1 MDFLCGHEPRQA
13 SAPSC
18 GCDQRVFVQ
27 EQLFD
32 GRFAHFLFVAPDAA
46 PERWGRQMRADVEGL
61 IEQVVTG
68 LGYELVDIEFSPKGR
83 LLRIFLDI
91 ERGITVDDCATVS
104 NQLQRVFEV
113 ENVDYDRLEISS
125 PGLDRVVKKAEDFA
139 RFAGQDIQI
148 KLRIPQ
154 GGRRNFQG
162 ELLGCKDGKVGL
174 RLEKEDVELEFNNI
188 EKARLVPRFD

>member
-1 MDFLCGHEPRQA
+1 MDLNALLETT
-13 SAPSC
+13 
-18 GCDQRVFVQ
+18 
-27 EQLFD
+27 
-32 GRFAHFLFVAPDAA
+32 
-46 PERWGRQMRADVEGL
+46 
-61 IEQVVTG
+61 VVG
-68 LGYELVDIEFSPKGR
+68 LGYELVDIEMSPRGR
-83 LLRIFLDI
+83 TIRIFIDLPGKENGVD
-91 ERGITVDDCATVS
+91 VDDCALVS
-104 NQLQRVFEV
+104 NQLSRLLDV

-162 ELLGCKDGKVGL
+162 ELIGLSDGKVSL
-174 RLEKEDVELEFNNI
+174 RLEKDAVELEFTNI

>member
-1 MDFLCGHEPRQA
+1 MDLNTLLETT
-13 SAPSC
+13 
-18 GCDQRVFVQ
+18 
-27 EQLFD
+27 
-32 GRFAHFLFVAPDAA
+32 
-46 PERWGRQMRADVEGL
+46 
-61 IEQVVTG
+61 VVG
-68 LGYELVDIEFSPKGR
+68 LGYELVDVEMSPRGR
-83 LLRIFLDI
+83 TIRVFIDAPDK
-91 ERGITVDDCATVS
+91 ENGVDVEDCARVS
-104 NQLQRVFEV
+104 NQLSRVFEV

-162 ELLGCKDGKVGL
+162 ELLGCNEGKVGL
-174 RLEKEDVELEFNNI
+174 RLEKDDVELEFTNI

>member
-1 MDFLCGHEPRQA
+1 MDLNALLETT
-13 SAPSC
+13 
-18 GCDQRVFVQ
+18 
-27 EQLFD
+27 
-32 GRFAHFLFVAPDAA
+32 
-46 PERWGRQMRADVEGL
+46 
-61 IEQVVTG
+61 VVG
-68 LGYELVDIEFSPKGR
+68 LGYELVDIEMSPRGR
-83 LLRIFLDI
+83 TIRIFIDLPGKENGVD
-91 ERGITVDDCATVS
+91 VDDCALVS
-104 NQLQRVFEV
+104 NQLSRLLDV

-125 PGLDRVVKKAEDFA
+125 PGLDRVVKKEEDFA

-174 RLEKEDVELEFNNI
+174 RLEKDAVELEFNNI